1 MVTILTGKHLLKRTR
16 SRKANYAGDH
26 GILCSY
32 IQIAQYYQ
40 EHGYF
45 EEAFEYFKKAGKK
58 GLTFGYTEFAR
69 ANPEEGF
76 EILKSIPLAFR
87 EATQSCF
94 EIASLKLKE
103 EEKQQFARDQEEKFK
118 AHFTTLFNITEL
130 NY

>member
-87 EATQSCF
+87 EATLCQRSGGKIQSTF
-94 EIASLKLKE
+94 YYFIQYYGTKLLNH
-103 EEKQQFARDQEEKFK
+103 FK
-118 AHFTTLFNITEL
+118 SMF
-130 NY
+130 